1 MQANTIEIM
10 IGLLIAACFLA
21 WVAGRLKLP
30 YPILLTLG
38 GLGIG
43 FVPWESIVGW
53 HAQITL
59 RAELVFLIF
68 LPPLLYHGGMMTT
81 WRDFVA
87 NIRPIVLLAVGLVL
101 LTTCVVAI
109 VVHYYIPDFS
119 WPVAFALG
127 AIVSPPDAIAATAIT
142 SRLRI
147 PKRIVS
153 ILEGESLI
161 NDATALVTFRF
172 AVAAALTAVPFVAWE
187 AGWRLL
193 WVSIGGVAIG
203 ILAGV
208 VVMWLR
214 PYIRDRAI
222 EGTLSLLSP
231 FIAYMPA
238 EWIGV
243 SGVLAA
249 VSAGIFVARRMPLA
263 VSARSR
269 LRIYA
274 VWDAVVFL
282 LNALIF
288 ILIGLQLPQ
297 ILEDLR
303 EYSPWQLLSY
313 ATLVSAVVILVRILW
328 IFPATYVPRWISKS
342 FARRSPAP
350 PWRHT
355 TIIAWAGMRGIVSL
369 AAAMSLPDGH
379 EGTALFPHRDLIVFL
394 TFSVILATLV
404 IQGLSL
410 PLVIMAFDFEEEDDE
425 TQEELTARHSI
436 AVAALAK
443 LAEMEE
449 QKVAPVALL
458 ERIRR
463 TYDDRVRYLV
473 SRLMGEES
481 PSGLPAYDTI
491 SQLQRQLLQV
501 ERRSLVLLRDQNV
514 IGDEVMRKVEMD
526 LDLEESKLHE

>member
-1 MQANTIEIM
+1 MQANTVEIL
-10 IGLLIAACFLA
+10 IGLVIAACFLA
-21 WVAGRLKLP
+21 WVAGRFKLP

-43 FVPWESIVGW
+43 FIPWEAITGW
-53 HAQITL
+53 DAKITL

-68 LPPLLYHGGMMTT
+68 LPPLLYHGGMMTP

-87 NIRPIVLLAVGLVL
+87 NVRPIAMLAVGLVL
-101 LTTCVVAI
+101 LTTCVVA
-109 VVHYYIPDFS
+109 VFVHHYIPDFS

-142 SRLRI
+142 SRLSI

-161 NDATALVTFRF
+161 NDATALVAYRF
-172 AVAAALTAVPFVAWE
+172 AVGAALLTVPFVAWE
-187 AGWRLL
+187 AGWRLV
-193 WVSIGGVAIG
+193 WVSVGGVAIG
-203 ILAGV
+203 LLAGV
-208 VVMWLR
+208 VVMRVR
-214 PYIRDRAI
+214 PYIRDQAI

-231 FIAYMPA
+231 FIAYVPA

-249 VSAGIFVARRMPLA
+249 VAAGMYVARRMPLA
-263 VSARSR
+263 VSAGSR
-269 LRIYA
+269 LRLYA

-282 LNALIF
+282 LNAIIF
-288 ILIGLQLPQ
+288 ILIGLQLPR

-303 EYSPWQLLSY
+303 EYSPWQLLGY
-313 ATLVSAVVILVRILW
+313 ATLVSAVVILVRIAW
-328 IFPATYVPRWISKS
+328 IFPATYLPRWISKS
-342 FARRSPAP
+342 FARRDPAL
-350 PWRHT
+350 PWQHT

-369 AAAMSLPDGH
+369 AAAMALPDGH

-410 PLVIMAFDFEEEDDE
+410 PLMIMAFDFKEEDEE

-443 LAEMEE
+443 LAEMDE
-449 QKVAPVALL
+449 QKTAPPALIDRL
-458 ERIRR
+458 RR

-473 SRLMGEES
+473 SRLLGEES

-491 SQLQRQLLQV
+491 SQLQRELLQV